1 MMKEILVA
9 MDGTRNSEIIS
20 CSKYEIAKKLSSR
33 GVL

>member
-1 MMKEILVA
+1 MMREILVT
-9 MDGTRNSEIIS
+9 MYRTMNSEIIS